1 MQSSRN
7 QSYVQDYRERGCDF
21 RIKESD
27 FALLSDFREL
37 LSSDMSDMKTKLDGY
52 QLAEMNSFELTII
65 DNKLKKVFTE
75 HRLTD
80 SKKIPNEG
88 LKRIIDQYDANM

>member
-1 MQSSRN
+1 
-7 QSYVQDYRERGCDF
+7 
-21 RIKESD
+21 
-27 FALLSDFREL
+27 
-37 LSSDMSDMKTKLDGY
+37 MKTKLDGY